1 MALISINLGLFN
13 LLPVPVLDGG
23 HLLFFAIESLLRRPL
38 PLRMRELAHVVGMAI
53 LVGLTLLAFKNDL
66 ERRWDANAQVAK
78 APRG

>member
-1 MALISINLGLFN
+1 
-13 LLPVPVLDGG
+13 
-23 HLLFFAIESLLRRPL
+23 
-38 PLRMRELAHVVGMAI
+38 MAI